1 MEPQKTKIFL
11 YEAALLLVGLIWGG
25 GFMATRIAVDE
36 QLSAPVILAGRFF
49 IAAIIFGCVFWKT
62 IRKNC
67 NRQAILSGMV
77 VGTFLFLGFSMQTM
91 ATAGTVPSSVGFLTA
106 INVIIVPFLWWA
118 IAKKRPSRRMIGAC
132 VLCLCGIGV
141 LSLKLDGFSFSV
153 GNGLALACS
162 FFFACHI
169 VFTGIFSVRVNP
181 NTLVFVQ
188 FVTAAV
194 LSILF
199 FLAFDRNYVPLLHPR
214 GFLSVAYLG
223 VFSTCLCFFLQSI
236 AQVHVP
242 ASKAAL
248 FLCTES
254 LFCSIFS
261 VLLKYEPLTLTMATG
276 GAMIFASVL
285 IAEYTPAHKEEPQ
298 AV

>member
-36 QLSAPVILAGRFF
+36 QLSAPLILAGRFF

-118 IAKKRPSRRMIGAC
+118 IAKKRPSRRMIGW
-132 VLCLCGIGV
+132 
-141 LSLKLDGFSFSV
+141 
-153 GNGLALACS
+153 
-162 FFFACHI
+162 FFFFCWKWI
-169 VFTGIFSVRVNP
+169 GFG
-181 NTLVFVQ
+181 
-188 FVTAAV
+188 
-194 LSILF
+194 LF
-199 FLAFDRNYVPLLHPR
+199 FLFCLSYCIYRNFFCPGQSQYPCICPIRHSRCFIHP
-214 GFLSVAYLG
+214 
-223 VFSTCLCFFLQSI
+223 VFPGI
-236 AQVHVP
+236 
-242 ASKAAL
+242 
-248 FLCTES
+248 
-254 LFCSIFS
+254 
-261 VLLKYEPLTLTMATG
+261 
-276 GAMIFASVL
+276 
-285 IAEYTPAHKEEPQ
+285 
-298 AV
+298 